1 MAGCQGFTDPGVHGG
16 VTAILAMGPQTL
28 GGPLRVVR
36 GLQEQAKR
44 WNNTRRYKYKSC
56 SSFRL
61 LFRKSADTVNALCV
75 TLTFICTAKFEE
87 SERNIPKLSELN
99 RLGVPS
105 SPYSARQYLTMEL
118 RLLQFFQWNVALP
131 TAAHFLEY
139 FLVAALTASDCFDGR
154 SLGHQATEARST
166 LSKYVV
172 YFLEISLQSLSLSLS
187 LSVSLSVCV
196 FGCEM

>member
-1 MAGCQGFTDPGVHGG
+1 M
-16 VTAILAMGPQTL
+16 
-28 GGPLRVVR
+28 
-36 GLQEQAKR
+36 
-44 WNNTRRYKYKSC
+44 
-56 SSFRL
+56 
-61 LFRKSADTVNALCV
+61 NALCV
-75 TLTFICTAKFEE
+75 TFICTAKFEE

-187 LSVSLSVCV
+187 LSVCV